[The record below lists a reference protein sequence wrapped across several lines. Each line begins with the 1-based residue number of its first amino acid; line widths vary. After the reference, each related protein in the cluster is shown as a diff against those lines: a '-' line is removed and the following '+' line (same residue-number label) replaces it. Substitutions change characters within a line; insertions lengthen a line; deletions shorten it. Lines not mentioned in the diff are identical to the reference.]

1 MARGDESTQVVT
13 LEELAVSNA
22 FEIAA
27 LIAVLERK
35 GVLTHAEV
43 LNEIARQKKGRP
55 RGR

>member
-1 MARGDESTQVVT
+1 MGHKHKPDQAVT

-35 GVLTHAEV
+35 GVLTREGV
-43 LNEIARQKKGRP
+43 LDEIARQKKGRC
-55 RGR
+55 GAQ

>member
-1 MARGDESTQVVT
+1 MAEKGSPEQIVSLQ
-13 LEELAVSNA
+13 ELAVSNA

-35 GVLTHAEV
+35 GILTRAEV
-43 LNEIARQKKGRP
+43 LAEIAQQKKGRP